1 MGVLEP
7 FPMVTEGEA
16 GMLPGY
22 CSLLCCRVF
31 PDLFNIL
38 KNARDAS
45 MMRASPDSNI
55 KTASKPHD
63 WPRATGGGLS
73 RVLGGQ
79 DFT

>member
-22 CSLLCCRVF
+22 CSVLCCRVF
-31 PDLFNIL
+31 PDLFNIF
-38 KNARDAS
+38 KNARVAS
-45 MMRASPDSNI
+45 MMRASRKRMI
-55 KTASKPHD
+55 GQQ
-63 WPRATGGGLS
+63 GGGLS

-79 DFT
+79 DLT